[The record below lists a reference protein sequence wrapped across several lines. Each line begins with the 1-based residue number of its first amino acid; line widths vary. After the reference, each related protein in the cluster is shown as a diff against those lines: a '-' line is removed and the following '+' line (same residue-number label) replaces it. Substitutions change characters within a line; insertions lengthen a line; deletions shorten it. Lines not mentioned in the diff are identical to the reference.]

1 MYCQALLATM
11 ISGCFP
17 SSVLMSCHPCTV
29 AVPAMRHRTGCGLA
43 WWWCH
48 PALWRRHR
56 PVIYLSGHAGVAWSW
71 FCTVV
76 VAHVGHVSALSP
88 RRKARGFPALVRF
101 ARARPAGQAVEA
113 CVLGITVESHVV
125 GLAVEAHVARGQLLS
140 AMSRVTRAST
150 ICLVTRGREIAH
162 ASWHGLMGRDIFRQK
177 NRPGSLEPG
186 LDCQSRLLILGPC
199 VKQAQFLSLLSPH

>member
-1 MYCQALLATM
+1 M

-17 SSVLMSCHPCTV
+17 SSALMSCHPCTV
-29 AVPAMRHRTGCGLA
+29 VVPAMRHRTGCALS

-71 FCTVV
+71 FCTVT

-113 CVLGITVESHVV
+113 CVIGIAVEPHVV
-125 GLAVEAHVARGQLLS
+125 GLAVEAHVARGQLLFRS
-140 AMSRVTRAST
+140 PHIPNARPAIICHVTRDQSLYHMSGYAWQRNSPCQLT
-150 ICLVTRGREIAH
+150 WADG
-162 ASWHGLMGRDIFRQK
+162 
-177 NRPGSLEPG
+177 PGYF
-186 LDCQSRLLILGPC
+186 
-199 VKQAQFLSLLSPH
+199 QAKK